1 MNNLISNI
9 PATSPVFPFEAGN
22 AIFVNDASC
31 GLSCSFTKVHVPD
44 ILYIERHHDKPATT
58 IFLIGGSSVDTDA
71 SIDEIISAGPGS
83 TLLKTRWDE
92 AVNLMHID
100 RIEGNSFIVG
110 GRRHYLRDN
119 AGVDLRSHLT
129 LCKAERRYSGEF
141 DSNGM
146 STTSMD
152 DNSVSKSDGSVRDIY
167 LFSGLSYERVRID
180 SIIWIS
186 AAGNY
191 CDIHLV
197 GKPAPLCVIFLLGRL
212 AAHLP
217 RHLFVRISRSV
228 IVNLNFVERIQGPVL
243 FVPGCRLKVPCQKV
257 RDIPSWFSIPRQ
269 S

>member
-22 AIFVNDASC
+22 AIFVHDASC

-44 ILYIERHHDKPATT
+44 ILYIERQHEIPITT
-58 IFLIGGSSVDTDA
+58 IFLLGGSSVDTDA
-71 SIDEIISAGPGS
+71 SIDEIISACPGS
-83 TLLKTRWDE
+83 TIFKTWWDE

-110 GRRHYLRDN
+110 GCRHYLRDN
-119 AGVDLRSHLT
+119 SGVDLRSCLT
-129 LCKAERRYSGEF
+129 LCKAERRYSGEPN
-141 DSNGM
+141 NGGLPVP
-146 STTSMD
+146 SD
-152 DNSVSKSDGSVRDIY
+152 DNSLSQCGDPGSDIY
-167 LFSGLSYERVRID
+167 LFSGLSYERVRFD

-197 GKPAPLCVIFLLGRL
+197 GNPNPLCVIFLLGKL
-212 AAHLP
+212 IAHLP
-217 RHLFVRISRSV
+217 RHLFVRISRSI
-228 IVNLNFVERIQGPVL
+228 IVNLNFVERIQGPIL
-243 FVPGCRLKVPCQKV
+243 FVPGCRLKVPYQKV
-257 RDIPSWFSIPRQ
+257 RDIPSWFSIPKQ